1 MSAMPATELTCDS
14 DIELVRALRSV
25 GVLSGLRQDDP
36 GDTPGPQR
44 TAPAS
49 RRDTPDVRHAALTP
63 RRDTPA
69 ARSGRPRDTPV
80 APLRLT
86 RRGRVVVALAAAL
99 LVTVVSLLLAR
110 RGAGDERRSVSAR
123 GAGEPRPGDRPPGP
137 EPVVGGRERGSRP
150 GHPRRH
156 PADHRPQFAERRH
169 CVRRPAALGPAR
181 LSPRLRPNTRL
192 IRNALSPPAAALVTT
207 SGRDTPARRP
217 QPHGGLDFRVRPSRP
232 LAS

>member
-1 MSAMPATELTCDS
+1 VSAMPATELTCDS

-25 GVLSGLRQDDP
+25 GVLSGLREDDP
-36 GDTPGPQR
+36 GDTPGPQQ

-99 LVTVVSLLLAR
+99 LVTMVSLLLAGVAQATNDGPSPR
-110 RGAGDERRSVSAR
+110 AAR
-123 GAGEPRPGDRPPGP
+123 ENLVQVIVRPGQSLWSVAESADPDQDTRAVIQQIIDLNSLNGDT
-137 EPVVGGRERGSRP
+137 VFAGQQLWV
-150 GHPRRH
+150 PR
-156 PADHRPQFAERRH
+156 A
-169 CVRRPAALGPAR
+169 
-181 LSPRLRPNTRL
+181 
-192 IRNALSPPAAALVTT
+192 
-207 SGRDTPARRP
+207 
-217 QPHGGLDFRVRPSRP
+217 
-232 LAS
+232 

>member
-25 GVLSGLRQDDP
+25 GVLSGLREDDP
-36 GDTPGPQR
+36 GDTPGPQQ
-44 TAPAS
+44 TALAS

-99 LVTVVSLLLAR
+99 LVTVVSLLLAGVAQATNDGPSPR
-110 RGAGDERRSVSAR
+110 AAR
-123 GAGEPRPGDRPPGP
+123 QNLVQVIVRPGQSLWSVAESADPDQDTRAVIQQIIDLNSLNGDTVFAGQQLWVP
-137 EPVVGGRERGSRP
+137 RG
-150 GHPRRH
+150 
-156 PADHRPQFAERRH
+156 
-169 CVRRPAALGPAR
+169 
-181 LSPRLRPNTRL
+181 
-192 IRNALSPPAAALVTT
+192 
-207 SGRDTPARRP
+207 
-217 QPHGGLDFRVRPSRP
+217 
-232 LAS
+232 

>member
-25 GVLSGLRQDDP
+25 GVLSGLREDDP
-36 GDTPGPQR
+36 GDTPGPQQ

-99 LVTVVSLLLAR
+99 LVTMVSLFLAGVAQATNDGPSPR
-110 RGAGDERRSVSAR
+110 AAR
-123 GAGEPRPGDRPPGP
+123 ENLVQVIVRPGQSLWSVAESADPDQDTRAVIQQIIDLNSLNGDTVFAGQQLWVP
-137 EPVVGGRERGSRP
+137 RG
-150 GHPRRH
+150 
-156 PADHRPQFAERRH
+156 
-169 CVRRPAALGPAR
+169 
-181 LSPRLRPNTRL
+181 
-192 IRNALSPPAAALVTT
+192 
-207 SGRDTPARRP
+207 
-217 QPHGGLDFRVRPSRP
+217 
-232 LAS
+232 